1 MSKTRA
7 DFELDDTPPRSIRDI
22 VLEEISYTEYD
33 GKTNNPL
40 AVENVNELLNRI
52 YKHIETEAIK
62 RFKSNELWAVKAWV
76 YENILQ
82 ESIAKEAAMTDE
94 TLLDEL
100 VSPLADWQRGD
111 FDPIRNFKT
120 TLQLSERTEGYIK
133 ECLRVVHKLVGR
145 YGKKRSYT
153 REELVDFLN
162 DEHQRYCQ
170 STYATRVRQLK
181 CFLDTLPEDDRGR
194 RPQLPIKR
202 MPPYP
207 KEFAQPCFTAEEI
220 ERLIY
225 RAVHE
230 ASPDFVLRLC
240 VASIYGTRVGELAS
254 LSSQHINLDHGNCSI
269 LIPTEKKGR
278 RVPQPIPTELSPLF
292 SIPLQPMRG
301 QRLQEQLK
309 RLCRKAGVPTP
320 KRTGIHSIRRSV
332 ITALYSNTDLKELT
346 IRRFVRWAEGGYGMG
361 VMHRYVKTPVSVTDT
376 EVISKHPYV
385 KMWKKM
391 MMFLPYLE
399 QYRDV
404 CAISQYL
411 FVVI

>member
-1 MSKTRA
+1 LKARE
-7 DFELDDTPPRSIRDI
+7 DFELDQSPPRSLRQLVIEQLD
-22 VLEEISYTEYD
+22 YTQQD
-33 GKTNNPL
+33 GKTVP
-40 AVENVNELLNRI
+40 VESIDELLKRI

-62 RFKSNELWAVKAWV
+62 RFKSNELWAIKAWT
-76 YENILQ
+76 YDNILQ
-82 ESIAKEAAMTDE
+82 ESMAKEAAVTDE

-100 VSPLADWQRGD
+100 VSPFGDWQKGE
-111 FDPIRNFKT
+111 FDPIRHFRT
-120 TLQLSERTEGYIK
+120 TLELSERTAGYIR
-133 ECLRVVHKLVGR
+133 ECMRVAHKLVGK
-145 YGKKRSYT
+145 YGKKRYYT
-153 REELVDFLN
+153 REELLTFLA

-181 CFLDTLPEDDRGR
+181 CFLDSLPEDDKGR

-202 MPPYP
+202 MPAYP
-207 KEFAQPCFTAEEI
+207 KEFAQPCFTPEEVD
-220 ERLIY
+220 RLIY
-225 RAVHE
+225 WAVLE

-240 VASIYGTRVGELAS
+240 VASIYGARVGELAS
-254 LSSQHINLDHGNCSI
+254 LSSQHINLDRENPSI

-292 SIPLQPMRG
+292 SIPLEPMRG

-309 RLCRKAGVPTP
+309 RLCKKAGVPTP

-376 EVISKHPYV
+376 EVISKHPYA
-385 KMWKKM
+385 KMWKDM

-399 QYRDV
+399 QYKAV

-411 FVVI
+411 SVVI